1 MTLKKTLLATFLLAF
16 GFSPCTNAE
25 TFSLLADIHV
35 TPGNENEVQLK
46 KVVEEKEKQIR
57 FREGDLLHHGKESE
71 DCVRCSLG

>member
-16 GFSPCTNAE
+16 GFSPCINAE

-46 KVVEEKEKQIR
+46 KVVEENIKVVM
-57 FREGDLLHHGKESE
+57 SN
-71 DCVRCSLG
+71 SLGFGGHNASIVIKKYEEA